1 MVIGAIVT
9 GCGAVTELLG
19 IELQEQVTRWLP
31 SFTSLGSI
39 FALLISVTMPLAVMA
54 LTRTVITALRSGAEI
69 KLHLI
74 AAIILFFSITGILGA
89 RTRYEF
95 MLYWELMTI
104 SSFVMLLWNA
114 RNRESLHAAVGYFIV
129 MHVGF
134 LFIFGAFMA
143 LGESKHL
150 FGVGAMGVGTWLLF
164 FVGFGVKSAIF
175 PLHFWL
181 HSTYRAANPL
191 TAAMMS
197 GAVTN
202 MGIYGIVSVSYAVAD
217 MFTISYI
224 LMFFGAATALWG
236 AMKMIGR
243 TTIRGVLSYSSVD
256 NIGII
261 VLALGVGLY
270 GKTSGEPMVALLAI
284 IGAMVHLFSHGVA
297 KTLLFVSSGH
307 VQALCSTSRLS
318 ALGGVARRMPIT
330 SGAFA
335 VGGLSLSAIPPLG
348 GFVGEFMILS
358 AMLTAIA
365 GVKGSIV
372 GIAGIIILVL
382 ASASTVFNMN
392 KVFGVGFLGR
402 EHSARA
408 HRLRENVGEGGVV
421 AYAILSTILTMG
433 VWALLYALSMR
444 SADIFGVTASIDG
457 VVRSAIWICGAGLGV
472 AAIAVGL
479 YQLKLWLTRGREN
492 VVMPPWS
499 GAEKRAP
506 RSRESVESWSGQAR
520 ETFTLPT
527 SNARSERRHRL
538 SRIAV
543 PAHLMRHFTARLAL
557 LQTGRTSHYVMHI
570 LLFLTLVLILT
581 LTHAI

>member
-1 MVIGAIVT
+1 MVIGGVVT
-9 GCGAVTELLG
+9 GCGAVMELSG
-19 IELQEQVTRWLP
+19 VELPEHIMRWLP
-31 SFTSLGSI
+31 SFTVVGAI
-39 FALLISVTMPLAVMA
+39 FALLISTTMPLTMMA
-54 LTRTVITALRSGAEI
+54 LARMVVTTRRSCAEI
-69 KLHLI
+69 KLHLT
-74 AAIILFFSITGILGA
+74 AAIVLFFSLIELLSAGS
-89 RTRYEF
+89 RYEF
-95 MLYWELMTI
+95 MLYWELMTV
-104 SSFVMLLWNA
+104 SSFVMLLFDA
-114 RNRESLHAAVGYFIV
+114 RRRESLHAAVGYFIV

-143 LGESKHL
+143 LGQSDHL
-150 FGVGAMGVGTWLLF
+150 FGVGAMSIGTWLLF
-164 FVGFGVKSAIF
+164 FVGFGVKSALF

-202 MGIYGIVSVSYAVAD
+202 MGIYGIVSVSYAVVD
-217 MFTISYI
+217 MLTISYI

-256 NIGII
+256 NMGII

-270 GKTSGEPMVALLAI
+270 GKATGNSMVALLAI
-284 IGAMVHLFSHGVA
+284 VGAMVHLFSHGVA

-307 VQALCSTSRLS
+307 VQALSRTSRLS
-318 ALGGVARRMPIT
+318 ALGGVASRMPIT

-335 VGGLSLSAIPPLG
+335 IGGLSLSAIPPLG

-358 AMLTAIA
+358 AMLTAIT
-365 GVKGSIV
+365 GVHGSIV
-372 GIAGIIILVL
+372 GIAGVLILVL
-382 ASASTVFNMN
+382 ASASTVFNVN

-402 EHSARA
+402 EHSECG
-408 HRLRENVGEGGVV
+408 HRMRENVGHGGVV
-421 AYAILSTILTMG
+421 AYAVLSTILIGG
-433 VWALLYALSMR
+433 VWALLYVLSVR
-444 SADIFGVTASIDG
+444 SVDIFGVTADVDRVI
-457 VVRSAIWICGAGLGV
+457 RSAIWICGAGIGV
-472 AAIAVGL
+472 VVIAVGF
-479 YQLKLWLTRGREN
+479 YQLKRWLIRGREN

-499 GAEKRAP
+499 GAAETTP

-520 ETFTLPT
+520 DTFALPLGK
-527 SNARSERRHRL
+527 ARSERRRRL

-543 PAHLMRHFTARLAL
+543 PAHWMRHFTARLAL

-581 LTHAI
+581 LTKAI